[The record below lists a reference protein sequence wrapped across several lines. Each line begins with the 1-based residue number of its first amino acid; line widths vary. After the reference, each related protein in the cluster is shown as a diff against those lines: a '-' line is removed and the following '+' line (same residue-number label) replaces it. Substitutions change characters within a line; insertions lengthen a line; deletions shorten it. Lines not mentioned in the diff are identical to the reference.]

1 MKAFTARFAV
11 FLFVLGVGLG
21 LAQKLDE
28 TPRLAVVSAY
38 EPEWQVLLDTIEVE
52 ETFNIN
58 GYDYTIGKLAGNDVV
73 LFLTGVSM
81 VNAAMTTQIVID
93 RFKVTGI
100 VFSGISGGVNPE
112 LNIGD
117 VTVAEQWGQY
127 QEMLYGRE
135 NPDGT
140 FLIPEWAETPF
151 PAYGY
156 MFPQNVEVRTAEKPE
171 IEYRFWFPVD
181 AAMLEVAKTIEGKVT
196 LDKCGADNICLSHDP
211 KLVFGGNGVSGQTFV
226 DNAEFREWTF
236 ETFEA
241 EVLDMETAAVA
252 MVAYQNSV
260 PYIAFRS
267 LSDLA
272 GGGPGENEIGTFFQ
286 VASDNSA
293 KVMLAFLEAW
303 AARE

>member
-1 MKAFTARFAV
+1 MNNSVTRLV
-11 FLFVLGVGLG
+11 ISVFVLGLG
-21 LAQKLDE
+21 FVFAQKLDE
-28 TPRLAVVSAY
+28 TPRLAVMSAY
-38 EPEWQVLLDTIEVE
+38 EPEWQVLLGTIETE

-81 VNAAMTTQIVID
+81 VNATMTSQIALE
-93 RFKVTGI
+93 RFNITGI
-100 VFSGISGGVNPE
+100 IFSGIAGGVNPD

-151 PAYGY
+151 PPYGY

-171 IEYRFWFPVD
+171 IEYRFWFAVD
-181 AAMLEVAKTIEGKVT
+181 EAMLETAKSIADTVT
-196 LDKCGADNICLSHDP
+196 LDKCNAENLCLSHDP
-211 KLVFGGNGVSGQTFV
+211 KIVIGGNGVSGQTFV
-226 DNAEFREWTF
+226 DNAAFREWTF

-241 EVLDMETAAVA
+241 QVLDMETAAVA

-260 PYIAFRS
+260 PFIAFRS

-272 GGGPGENEIGTFFQ
+272 GGGPGENEIGTFFGI
-286 VASDNSA
+286 ASDNSA

-303 AARE
+303 SMRE

>member
-1 MKAFTARFAV
+1 MNTLLKRSTI
-11 FLFVLGVGLG
+11 FLVVLLVSIG
-21 LAQKLDE
+21 LAQKLNE
-28 TPRLAVVSAY
+28 TPRLAVMSAY
-38 EPEWQVLLDTIEVE
+38 EPEWQVLLDTIEAE
-52 ETFNIN
+52 ETFTIN
-58 GYDYTIGKLAGNDVV
+58 GYDYTTGNLAGNDVV

-81 VNAAMTTQIVID
+81 VNATMTSQIALE
-93 RFKVTGI
+93 RFNITGI
-100 VFSGISGGVNPE
+100 VFSGIAGGVNPD

-117 VTVAEQWGQY
+117 VTIAEQWGQY

-156 MFPQNVEVRTAEKPE
+156 MFPQNVEVRTEAKPE
-171 IEYRFWFPVD
+171 IEYRFWFQVD
-181 AAMLEVAKTIEGKVT
+181 ADMLETARSIADSVELAT
-196 LDKCGADNICLSHDP
+196 CGADDVCLSQAP
-211 KLVFGGNGVSGQTFV
+211 KLVIGGNGVSGQTFV

-236 ETFEA
+236 ETFQA
-241 EVLDMETAAVA
+241 QVLDMETAAVA

-260 PYIAFRS
+260 PFIAFRS

-286 VASDNSA
+286 IASDNSA

-303 AARE
+303 SARE

>member
-1 MKAFTARFAV
+1 MKALVTCFAV
-11 FLFVLGVGLG
+11 FVFVFSIGIS
-21 LAQKLDE
+21 LAQKLEE

-38 EPEWQVLLDTIEVE
+38 EPEWQVLLDTIETE

-58 GYDYTIGKLAGNDVV
+58 GYSYTTGKLAGNDVV

-81 VNAAMTTQIVID
+81 VNATMTTQIVID
-93 RFKVTGI
+93 RFNITGI
-100 VFSGISGGVNPE
+100 VFSGIAGGVNPE

-135 NPDGT
+135 NTDGT

-156 MFPQNVEVRTAEKPE
+156 MFPQNVEVRTEAKPE

-181 AAMLEVAKTIEGKVT
+181 TTMLEVARTIEDKVE
-196 LDKCGADNICLSHDP
+196 LAKCGADDVCLSHDP
-211 KLVFGGNGVSGQTFV
+211 KLIFGGNGVSGQTFV
-226 DNAEFREWTF
+226 DNAAFREYAF
-236 ETFEA
+236 ETFDA
-241 EVLDMETAAVA
+241 QVLDMETAAVA
-252 MVAYQNSV
+252 MVAHQNSV

-293 KVMLAFLEAW
+293 KVMLTFLEAW
-303 AARE
+303 AVRE

>member
-1 MKAFTARFAV
+1 MGTLMARFAV
-11 FLFVLGVGLG
+11 FLFVLGVGIC
-21 LAQKLDE
+21 LAQKLEE

-52 ETFNIN
+52 ETFKIS
-58 GYDYTIGKLAGNDVV
+58 GYDYTTGKLAGNDVV

-93 RFKVTGI
+93 RFNVTGI
-100 VFSGISGGVNPE
+100 VFSGIAGGVNPE

-135 NPDGT
+135 NSDGT
-140 FLIPEWAETPF
+140 FLIPDWAETPF

-156 MFPQNVEVRTAEKPE
+156 MFPQNVEVRTEAKPE

-181 AAMLEVAKTIEGKVT
+181 ADMLEVAKTIEGKVE
-196 LDKCGADNICLSHDP
+196 LAKCGADDVCLSHDP

-226 DNAEFREWTF
+226 DNAAFREWAF

-303 AARE
+303 AAKE

>member
-1 MKAFTARFAV
+1 MKKLVTLLSV
-11 FLFVLGVGLG
+11 FVIFGLAS
-21 LAQKLDE
+21 AQKLDE
-28 TPRLAVVSAY
+28 VPRLAVMSAY

-52 ETFNIN
+52 ETFKIN

-81 VNAAMTTQIVID
+81 VNATMTSQIALE
-93 RFKVTGI
+93 RFNVTGI
-100 VFSGISGGVNPE
+100 VFSGIAGGVNPE

-151 PAYGY
+151 PAYGF
-156 MFPQNVEVRTAEKPE
+156 MFPQNVEVRTEANPE

-181 AAMLEVAKTIEGKVT
+181 ADMLEVATSIADTVE
-196 LDKCGADNICLSHDP
+196 LAKCNAENLCLSHDP
-211 KLVFGGNGVSGQTFV
+211 KIVIGGNGVSGQTFV

-236 ETFEA
+236 ETFQA
-241 EVLDMETAAVA
+241 QVLDMETAAVA

-260 PYIAFRS
+260 PFIAFRS

-286 VASDNSA
+286 IASDNSA
-293 KVMLAFLEAW
+293 KVMLAFLEVW

>member
-1 MKAFTARFAV
+1 MSTLTARLTV
-11 FLFVLGVGLG
+11 FLFMFGIGLG

-28 TPRLAVVSAY
+28 TPRLAVMSAY

-52 ETFNIN
+52 QTFNVN
-58 GYDYTIGKLAGNDVV
+58 GYDYTIGKLADNDVV

-81 VNAAMTTQIVID
+81 VNAAMTTQTVID
-93 RFKVTGI
+93 RFNITGI
-100 VFSGISGGVNPE
+100 IFSGIAGGVNPA

-117 VTVAEQWGQY
+117 VTVAQQWGQY

-140 FLIPEWAETPF
+140 YLIPEWAETPF
-151 PAYGY
+151 PNYGM
-156 MFPQNVEVRTAEKPE
+156 MFPQNVEVRTEAKPE

-181 AAMLEVAKTIEGKVT
+181 AKMLEVAKTLEGKVE
-196 LDKCGADNICLSHDP
+196 LAKCGADNVCLSHAP

-226 DNAEFREWTF
+226 DNAPFREWAF
-236 ETFEA
+236 KTFEA
-241 EVLDMETAAVA
+241 EVLDMETASVA

-303 AARE
+303 AAQE

>member
-1 MKAFTARFAV
+1 MNTLVTRLLVSIFI
-11 FLFVLGVGLG
+11 LG
-21 LAQKLDE
+21 LSLAFAQKLDD
-28 TPRLAVVSAY
+28 TPRLAVMSAY
-38 EPEWQVLLDTIEVE
+38 EPEWQVLLETIEVE
-52 ETFNIN
+52 ETFKIN
-58 GYDYTIGKLAGNDVV
+58 GYDYTTGKLAGNDVV

-81 VNAAMTTQIVID
+81 VNATMTTQIVVDHFNI
-93 RFKVTGI
+93 TGI
-100 VFSGISGGVNPE
+100 VFSGIAGGVNPE

-156 MFPQNVEVRTAEKPE
+156 MFPQNVEVRTEAKPE
-171 IEYRFWFPVD
+171 IEYRFWFAVD
-181 AAMLEVAKTIEGKVT
+181 PAMLETAKSITDKVELAT
-196 LDKCGADNICLSHDP
+196 CGADDVCLSHDP
-211 KLVFGGNGVSGQTFV
+211 KLVIGGNGVSGQTFV

-236 ETFEA
+236 ETFQA
-241 EVLDMETAAVA
+241 QVLDMETAAVA

-260 PYIAFRS
+260 PFIAFRS

-286 VASDNSA
+286 IASDNSA

-303 AARE
+303 SMRE

>member
-1 MKAFTARFAV
+1 MNNLVTRFIISV
-11 FLFVLGVGLG
+11 FVLGLG
-21 LAQKLDE
+21 CGFAQKLDE
-28 TPRLAVVSAY
+28 TPRLAVMSAY

-58 GYDYTIGKLAGNDVV
+58 GYDYTTGKLAGNDVV

-81 VNAAMTTQIVID
+81 VNATMTTQIVID
-93 RFKVTGI
+93 HFNITGI
-100 VFSGISGGVNPE
+100 VFSGIAGGVNPD

-156 MFPQNVEVRTAEKPE
+156 MFPQNVEVRTDAKPE
-171 IEYRFWFPVD
+171 IEYRFWFGVD
-181 AAMLEVAKTIEGKVT
+181 PAMLETARSITDKVELAT
-196 LDKCGADNICLSHDP
+196 CGADNVCLSHDP
-211 KLVFGGNGVSGQTFV
+211 KLVIGGNGVSGQTFV
-226 DNAEFREWTF
+226 DNAAFREWTF
-236 ETFEA
+236 ETFQA
-241 EVLDMETAAVA
+241 QVLDMETAAVA

-260 PYIAFRS
+260 PFIAFRS

-286 VASDNSA
+286 IASDNSA

-303 AARE
+303 SMRE

>member
-1 MKAFTARFAV
+1 MNNMVTRFIIS
-11 FLFVLGVGLG
+11 LFVLGLSFTF
-21 LAQKLDE
+21 AQKLND
-28 TPRLAVVSAY
+28 TPRLAVMSAY
-38 EPEWQVLLDTIEVE
+38 EPEWQVLLETIEVE

-81 VNAAMTTQIVID
+81 INATMTTQIVID
-93 RFKVTGI
+93 RFNITGI
-100 VFSGISGGVNPE
+100 VFSGIAGGVNPE

-140 FLIPEWAETPF
+140 FLTPEWAETPF

-171 IEYRFWFPVD
+171 IEYRFWFAVD
-181 AAMLEVAKTIEGKVT
+181 EAMLETARSIADGVELAT
-196 LDKCGADNICLSHDP
+196 CGADNVCLSHDP
-211 KLVFGGNGVSGQTFV
+211 KLVIGGNGVSGQTFV
-226 DNAEFREWTF
+226 DNAAFREWTF
-236 ETFEA
+236 DTFQA
-241 EVLDMETAAVA
+241 QVLDMETAAVA

-260 PYIAFRS
+260 PFIAFRS

-286 VASDNSA
+286 IASDNSA

-303 AARE
+303 SMRE

>member
-1 MKAFTARFAV
+1 MNTLLKRSTI
-11 FLFVLGVGLG
+11 FLVVLLVSIG
-21 LAQKLDE
+21 LAQKLNE
-28 TPRLAVVSAY
+28 TPRLAVMSAY

-52 ETFNIN
+52 ETFTIN
-58 GYDYTIGKLAGNDVV
+58 GYDYTTGNLAGNDVV

-81 VNAAMTTQIVID
+81 VNATMTSQIALE
-93 RFKVTGI
+93 RFNITGI
-100 VFSGISGGVNPE
+100 VFSGIAGGVNPD

-117 VTVAEQWGQY
+117 VTIAEQWGQY

-156 MFPQNVEVRTAEKPE
+156 MFPQNVEVRTEAKPE
-171 IEYRFWFPVD
+171 IEYRFWFQVD
-181 AAMLEVAKTIEGKVT
+181 ADMLETARSIADSVELAT
-196 LDKCGADNICLSHDP
+196 CGADDVCLSQAP
-211 KLVFGGNGVSGQTFV
+211 KLVIGGNGVSGQTFV

-236 ETFEA
+236 ETFQA
-241 EVLDMETAAVA
+241 QVLDMETAAVA

-260 PYIAFRS
+260 PFIAFRS

-286 VASDNSA
+286 IASDNSA

-303 AARE
+303 SARE

>member
-1 MKAFTARFAV
+1 MTILARF
-11 FLFVLGVGLG
+11 FVGCLILVSSFG
-21 LAQKLDE
+21 LAQKLEE

-38 EPEWQVLLDTIEVE
+38 EPEWQILLDTIEVE
-52 ETFNIN
+52 ETFKIN
-58 GYDYTIGKLAGNDVV
+58 GYDYTTGKLAGNDVV

-93 RFKVTGI
+93 RFNVTSI
-100 VFSGISGGVNPE
+100 VFSGIAGGVNPD

-117 VTVAEQWGQY
+117 VTVAQQWGQY

-135 NPDGT
+135 NADGT
-140 FLIPEWAETPF
+140 YLIPEWAETPF
-151 PAYGY
+151 PAYDY
-156 MFPQNVEVRTAEKPE
+156 MFPQNVEVRTTENPE

-181 AAMLEVAKTIEGKVT
+181 AGMLEIARTIEGKVE
-196 LDKCGADNICLSHDP
+196 LAKCGADNVCLSHDP
-211 KLVFGGNGVSGQTFV
+211 KLVFGDNGVSGQTFV
-226 DNAEFREWTF
+226 DNAAFREYAF

-293 KVMLAFLEAW
+293 RVMLAFLEAW
-303 AARE
+303 AERE